1 MEIREF
7 SIENQFKILIKNDN
21 KLSRSF
27 VSTPSD
33 VQHRYLSLCV
43 PEISNHKNKSFG
55 QKLFHS
61 TIDHPSTHIII
72 MDTSI

>member
-7 SIENQFKILIKNDN
+7 SIENQFKILIKMII
-21 KLSRSF
+21 SRSF

-33 VQHRYLSLCV
+33 VQDRNLPLCV
-43 PEISNHKNKSFG
+43 PEISKHKYRIFG

-61 TIDHPSTHIII
+61 RIDHPSTHIII